1 MLPVLV
7 GAALTTVSN
16 VMLMKE
22 RREQPALAFSVL
34 VHVILF
40 NLVTNAMLNCEYGT
54 AFSNMQSLCLSQQP
68 FPSNFDFDSSAL
80 A

>member
-7 GAALTTVSN
+7 SAALTTVSCN
-16 VMLMKE
+16 ADE
-22 RREQPALAFSVL
+22 GREQPALAFSVL
-34 VHVILF
+34 GHVVLF
-40 NLVTNAMLNCEYGT
+40 NLVTNAMLNGEYGT

-68 FPSNFDFDSSAL
+68 FPSNFYFDSSVL